1 MGLTI
6 GQLSKATG
14 VKPVTIRF
22 YEKNGLMGSPSRTG
36 GNYRSYGS
44 AELARLSF
52 ICRARKLGFNL
63 DQVRQ
68 LLELADARG
77 PDCSSVD
84 GIAARHLE
92 EVDRKLADL
101 TALRRE
107 LAAVISSCSGGSVT
121 DCRIIEAL
129 APASQSPL

>member
-6 GQLSKATG
+6 GQMSKATG

-22 YEKNGLMGSPSRTG
+22 YEKSGLLGKPERTG
-36 GNYRSYGS
+36 ANYRAYGE
-44 AELARLSF
+44 ADMARLSF
-52 ICRARKLGFNL
+52 VCRARNLGFSL
-63 DQVRQ
+63 YQIRA
-68 LLELADARG
+68 LLTLSDDKSQ
-77 PDCSSVD
+77 DCASVD
-84 GIAARHLE
+84 DMARAHLN

-107 LAAVISSCSGGSVT
+107 LKAVISSCSGGSVG

-129 APASQSPL
+129 APST